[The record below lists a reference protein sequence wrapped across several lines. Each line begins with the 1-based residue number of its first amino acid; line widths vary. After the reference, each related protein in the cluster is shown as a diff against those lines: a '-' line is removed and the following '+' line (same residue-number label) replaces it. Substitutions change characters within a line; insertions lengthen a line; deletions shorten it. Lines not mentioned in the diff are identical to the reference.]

1 MESGKFMVFSRGQ
14 VMRAKPKGRPKFPP
28 STEERA
34 KITTLAAAGLS
45 QNKIAQTV
53 GRSRH
58 MVKNVLAEPEI
69 QRAVKDEKAE
79 LAAIYREKARTIVES
94 ISSEDIDSASLQQK
108 AVSTGILLDK
118 SLLLSGDATS
128 NLNVQV
134 LLDVAAAIRC
144 RMQGQVVLPFQ
155 APALPP
161 PAES

>member
-1 MESGKFMVFSRGQ
+1 M
-14 VMRAKPKGRPKFPP
+14 KPKGKPKFPP

-34 KITTLAAAGLS
+34 RITTMGASGLS

-79 LAAIYREKARTIVES
+79 LAAIYREKARDIVCS
-94 ISSEDIDSASLQQK
+94 ISSADIDKANLLQK
-108 AVSTGILLDK
+108 ATSSAILIDK

-128 NLNVQV
+128 INVSV
-134 LLDVAAAIRC
+134 LMDVVEALRS
-144 RMQGQVVLPFQ
+144 RQPVRVELPSQ
-155 APALPP
+155 SPALPQP
-161 PAES
+161 EFEP

>member
-1 MESGKFMVFSRGQ
+1 MK
-14 VMRAKPKGRPKFPP
+14 AKPKGKPKYPP
-28 STEERA
+28 NGEERQH
-34 KITTLAAAGLS
+34 ITTLAAAGLS

-69 QRAVKDEKAE
+69 QRSVKDEKAE

-94 ISSEDIDSASLQQK
+94 ISSADIDSASLQQK

-134 LLDVAAAIRC
+134 LLDVAHAIRDSG
-144 RMQGQVVLPFQ
+144 RGRVLLPSQ
-155 APALPP
+155 SPASPQP
-161 PAES
+161 EPEP

>member
-1 MESGKFMVFSRGQ
+1 
-14 VMRAKPKGRPKFPP
+14 
-28 STEERA
+28 
-34 KITTLAAAGLS
+34 
-45 QNKIAQTV
+45 
-53 GRSRH
+53 

-94 ISSEDIDSASLQQK
+94 ISSADIDSASLQQK

-134 LLDVAAAIRC
+134 LLDVAHAIRS
-144 RMQGQVVLPFQ
+144 REEGRVVLPFQ
-155 APALPP
+155 APALPQP
-161 PAES
+161 ERISHANPSSD

>member
-1 MESGKFMVFSRGQ
+1 
-14 VMRAKPKGRPKFPP
+14 
-28 STEERA
+28 
-34 KITTLAAAGLS
+34 
-45 QNKIAQTV
+45 
-53 GRSRH
+53 

-69 QRAVKDEKAE
+69 QRSVKDEKSV
-79 LAAIYREKARTIVES
+79 LAAIYRDKARTIVES

-161 PAES
+161 PEPEP

>member
-1 MESGKFMVFSRGQ
+1 
-14 VMRAKPKGRPKFPP
+14 MRAKPKGRPKFPP
-28 STEERA
+28 TTEERA
-34 KITTLAAAGLS
+34 KITTLAAAGMS
-45 QNKIAQTV
+45 QNKIAKTI
-53 GRSRH
+53 GRARS

-69 QRAVKDEKAE
+69 QRSVKDEKSV
-79 LAAIYREKARTIVES
+79 LAAIYRDKARTIVES

-161 PAES
+161 PEPEP

>member
-1 MESGKFMVFSRGQ
+1 MN
-14 VMRAKPKGRPKFPP
+14 AKPKGKPKTPP
-28 STEERA
+28 NGEERQQ
-34 KITTLAAAGLS
+34 ITTLAAAGLS

-94 ISSEDIDSASLQQK
+94 ISSADIDNASLQQK

-128 NLNVQV
+128 INVSV
-134 LLDVAAAIRC
+134 LMDVADAIRA
-144 RMQGQVVLPFQ
+144 RHD
-155 APALPP
+155 
-161 PAES
+161 AESKRLYEQMNARLSLPANPA